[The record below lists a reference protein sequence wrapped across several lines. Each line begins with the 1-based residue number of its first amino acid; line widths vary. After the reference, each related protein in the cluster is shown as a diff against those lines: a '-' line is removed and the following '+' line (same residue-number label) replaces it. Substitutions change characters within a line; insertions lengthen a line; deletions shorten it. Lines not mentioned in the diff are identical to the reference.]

1 MFVGS
6 TTRNTYHKMKAAYNL
21 QEFMTANREVVIA
34 KHAALEAEQFF
45 SGIGLRDFMAATM
58 RGMQMNAPRSEK
70 QAASLLPNVMGMVY
84 IDNIKI
90 GVVYSRPYSE
100 SNHAKQVNYHGAQK
114 AAMLNNI

>member
-1 MFVGS
+1 MATF
-6 TTRNTYHKMKAAYNL
+6 NL
-21 QEFMTANREVVIA
+21 HTFLTENREAVIA

-45 SGIGLRDFMAATM
+45 SGITIKAFMVEVM
-58 RGMQMNAPRSEK
+58 NGMQRNAPRNEK
-70 QAASLLPNVMGMVY
+70 QAKETLAHQMGMVY
-84 IDNIKI
+84 MNNIKI